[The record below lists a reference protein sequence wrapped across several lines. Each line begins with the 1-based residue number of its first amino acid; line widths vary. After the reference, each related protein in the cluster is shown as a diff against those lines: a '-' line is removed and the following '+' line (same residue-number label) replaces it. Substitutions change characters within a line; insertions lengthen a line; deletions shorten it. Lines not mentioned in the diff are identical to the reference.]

1 MNRIVKL
8 LLPFN
13 LLFLMNVSI
22 FKILAT
28 FGFRLTMNEKL
39 MLPPCLR
46 LNFYTSF
53 INKVEKVGNLC
64 K

>member
-8 LLPFN
+8 LLPFT

-28 FGFRLTMNEKL
+28 FGFQLTMNEKH
-39 MLPPCLR
+39 MLSP
-46 LNFYTSF
+46 SF
-53 INKVEKVGNLC
+53 AFIVLYIIHKQSGKDRKSL
-64 K
+64 